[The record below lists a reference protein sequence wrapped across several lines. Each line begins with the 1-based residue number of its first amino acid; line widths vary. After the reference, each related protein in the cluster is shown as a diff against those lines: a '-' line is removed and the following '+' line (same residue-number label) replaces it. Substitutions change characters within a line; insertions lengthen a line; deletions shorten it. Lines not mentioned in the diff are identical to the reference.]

1 MSDNRDSRSTDRV
14 REPVQV
20 YLDPAD
26 RERLERLR
34 EQLGASKSEALRRG
48 LEALER
54 EITDPARHPALR
66 IIGIAG
72 ALPAAAR
79 PPYDLAREHDRFLAD
94 GEEASWGV
102 PRARPKKGGGRR
114 RGG

>member
-1 MSDNRDSRSTDRV
+1 MNKRDSRSTARV

-20 YLDPAD
+20 YLDPID
-26 RERLERLR
+26 RDRLERLR
-34 EQLGASKSEALRRG
+34 GQLGASKSEALRRG

-54 EITDPARHPALR
+54 EITDPERHPALR

-72 ALPAAAR
+72 AVPAAAR
-79 PPYDLAREHDRFLAD
+79 PSYDVAREHDRFLAD
-94 GEEASWGV
+94 GEEVSWGA
-102 PRARPKKGGGRR
+102 PRAGTRKKGGRR